1 MRQPQ
6 TRNAGRAQTAVSTSL
21 PAPVGGWD
29 QKNALAAMPPENA
42 VIMDNWIPRPGYC
55 EVRAGSAPQVEGF
68 SASVH
73 SLLIW
78 RGPTSDHLFAASGTG
93 LYDVNV
99 QGAAIG
105 DPVYTATTSS
115 PWSCVSFQ
123 NSAGTYLWACNG
135 GDTPIYFD
143 GTSWTKNSNLSGAS
157 GSITLTSSNLIS
169 CFLNSSRIWGIEKG
183 SLRAWFLPAAQISG
197 AMELLDLGS
206 VFTLGGSLVAGA
218 SWTVEGGVGP
228 SEYAIFLTTKGEIAA
243 YQGTDPSQADNWS
256 LVGVFTTGEPLG
268 QRCLLRMGAE
278 VMVITTLGVLPLSQ
292 ILSLDRA
299 AQENVAI
306 TDGIKNAFY
315 TAQRS
320 FGSNVGWEG
329 ITYPAGGL
337 TLFNIPTGAHTAVQY
352 VQADQTGNWCRFVG
366 MNATCWGL
374 ADGKLYFG
382 AHDGTTGGV
391 YQADTG
397 ATDSGVPIVYDLQW
411 AFSAYGLPG
420 RQKAWT
426 MARPL
431 LRTSPRIQPAL
442 AMLADYASAAPSNVP
457 TVPAAA
463 ATVWGQMVWGST
475 IWTDP
480 EAIRYDWAGIGAIGF
495 VGAPRMTFSISEPVG
510 ALVSDGNGGVIGDG
524 NGNALAVSAAT
535 YAVPVQLLGVDI
547 VFRPGA
553 IL

>member
-6 TRNAGRAQTAVSTSL
+6 KRNAARAQTAVSTSIS
-21 PAPVGGWD
+21 APVGGWD

-55 EVRAGSAPQVEGF
+55 EVRAGSAVQVNGF
-68 SASVH
+68 TSAIH

-78 RGPTSDHLFAASGTG
+78 RGPSSDHLFAGSGDAV
-93 LYDVNV
+93 YDVNT

-105 DPVYTATTSS
+105 SAVYTATTPN
-115 PWSCVSFQ
+115 PWSYVNFQ
-123 NSAGTYLWACNG
+123 NSGGAYLWACNG
-135 GDTPIYFD
+135 GDTPVYFD
-143 GTSWTKNSNLSGAS
+143 GTNWTKNTGLSGSS
-157 GSITLTSSNLIS
+157 GSITLNTVNLIT

-183 SLRAWFLPAAQISG
+183 TLRAWFLPVAAITG
-197 AMELLDLGS
+197 AMSLLDLGS
-206 VFTLGGSLVAGA
+206 VFTLGGQLVAGA

-228 SEYAIFLTTKGEIAA
+228 SEYAIFITTKGEIAV
-243 YQGTDPSQADNWS
+243 YQGTDPSQANNWS
-256 LVGVFTTGEPLG
+256 IVGVFRTGEPIG

-278 VMVITTLGVLPLSQ
+278 VMIITTLGVLPLSQ

-299 AQENVAI
+299 AQENVAL

-315 TAQRS
+315 TAQRQY
-320 FGSNVGWEG
+320 GSNFGWEA

-337 TLFNIPTGAHTAVQY
+337 TLFNIPTQADSTAVQY
-352 VQADQTGNWCRFVG
+352 VQVDQTGAWCRFVG

-374 ADGKLYFG
+374 AGGKLYFG
-382 AHDGTTGGV
+382 ASDGV
-391 YQADTG
+391 YLADSG
-397 ATDSGVPIVYDLQW
+397 ATDNGTPVTYDLQW

-420 RQKAWT
+420 RQKTWT

-431 LRTSPRIQPAL
+431 LKTSPRIQPAL
-442 AMLADYASAAPSNVP
+442 AMLADYSSSVPTNIP

-463 ATVWGQMVWGST
+463 ATVWGAMVWGSML
-475 IWTDP
+475 WTDP
-480 EAIRYDWAGIGAIGF
+480 EAIRYDWTGVGAIGF

-510 ALVSDGNGGVIGDG
+510 SLVSDGGSPPSTLADG
-524 NGNALAVSAAT
+524 NGNELAVSAAT

-547 VFRPGA
+547 VFKPGA